1 MRFFTVRE
9 VSELLQ
15 TNPETVRRWIRE
27 DKLKAD
33 WNTKKEGNAIS
44 ENALGDFLNSSP
56 KYAMIAEQN
65 IAKSSAVSPL
75 ATTISLIAGLSMGA
89 VSAILIKMLLDKKS
103 SSQDSIVSQ
112 DSLAKYLRE
121 CIKDSQAV
129 LDKKKAEL
137 EKLTK
142 EIEEEE
148 TQIKKYQAMLE
159 QMESSHNGQ

>member
-1 MRFFTVRE
+1 M
-9 VSELLQ
+9 
-15 TNPETVRRWIRE
+15 
-27 DKLKAD
+27 
-33 WNTKKEGNAIS
+33 
-44 ENALGDFLNSSP
+44 
-56 KYAMIAEQN
+56 
-65 IAKSSAVSPL
+65 
-75 ATTISLIAGLSMGA
+75 
-89 VSAILIKMLLDKKS
+89 IKMLLDKKS

-112 DSLAKYLRE
+112 DSSAKYLRE